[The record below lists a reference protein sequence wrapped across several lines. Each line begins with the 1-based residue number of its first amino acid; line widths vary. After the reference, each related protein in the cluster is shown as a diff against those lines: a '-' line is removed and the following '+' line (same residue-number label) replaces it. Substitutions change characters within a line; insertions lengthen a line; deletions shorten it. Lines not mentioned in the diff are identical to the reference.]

1 MQKAIGAALL
11 VAGVLLLFF
20 GYSEYQSLQSE
31 VKEFFTGSPTDRA
44 LLMLIGGA
52 ISSVIGLVLVVRRG

>member
-31 VKEFFTGSPTDRA
+31 V
-44 LLMLIGGA
+44 IG
-52 ISSVIGLVLVVRRG
+52 ILHRLTRRIVRC